1 MTLPNRLVLMLQAVT
16 ATGVLATA
24 AFFAWPAS
32 TAVASVAPSLPALSA
47 VVPPM
52 PSTATALTDSI
63 VNANIFSLTRRAP
76 LARTFVAGPVDPLLT
91 AAATPSDSTSGVEM
105 TSSDSDPVPALY
117 GVVNGPLGAA
127 ALLRLDPAARGSR
140 LFHLGEGVAG
150 YRVRSIGADR
160 VELSGPSGPVVLTLA
175 VRGATP

>member
-1 MTLPNRLVLMLQAVT
+1 MP
-16 ATGVLATA
+16 ATA
-24 AFFAWPAS
+24 S
-32 TAVASVAPSLPALSA
+32 
-47 VVPPM
+47 
-52 PSTATALTDSI
+52 ALTDSI
-63 VNANIFSLTRRAP
+63 VGANIFSLTREAP
-76 LARTFVAGPVDPLLT
+76 TSRTFVGGPVDPLLAS
-91 AAATPSDSTSGVEM
+91 AASPSDSTGGVEM
-105 TSSDSDPVPALY
+105 TSTDSEPVPALY

-160 VELSGPSGPVVLTLA
+160 VELSGPTGPVVLTLA